1 MKIKIVLGG
10 LAFLFVTQLMA
21 QTNKAAKP
29 NIIVIMC
36 DDLGYN
42 DVGFNGSKD
51 ITTPNLDELA
61 NNGTILKSAYVTH
74 PFCGPSR
81 AGFITGRY
89 PHEIGASYNLSD
101 DGGVCN
107 DGVPVSEIF
116 MSKTLHDA
124 GYYTTAV
131 GKWHL
136 GYNKEF
142 HPNSRG
148 FDDFFGFLGGGHK
161 YYPEEYKEAY
171 KRLLANGNKKI
182 SVYLTPLEHN
192 GKDVDE
198 KEYITDAFTREAI
211 RDIKD
216 AAIKK
221 KPLFMYLAYNAP
233 HAPMEAKTEDLKVF
247 ENIKDSKRKT
257 YAAMVYA
264 VDRGVGKIVETLKQ
278 TNQFDNTLIVF
289 LSDNGG
295 KPDQGASNFPLK
307 GVKGDTWE
315 GGFRVPMF
323 FHWPNNIP
331 AGQTYNFPISSLDF
345 YPTFAKLAGAKIPS
359 SKVIEGKDILTN
371 FNINKDAYKDRMI
384 FALRYRNGFSDV
396 GVRQNDWKLVKMNNA
411 TWKLFDI
418 KNDIGENNDLSAKY
432 PQIVAKMVNGAQ
444 LWSESH
450 VTPLWFDNDKAKEM
464 WFSTGMPNYDKTFK
478 IDNK

>member
-1 MKIKIVLGG
+1 MKIKFVLGG
-10 LAFLFVTQLMA
+10 LALFFASQLWA
-21 QTNKAAKP
+21 QNPEAPRP

-51 ITTPNLDELA
+51 IATPNLDQLA
-61 NNGTILKSAYVTH
+61 NSGTIFKSAYVTH

-89 PHEIGASYNLSD
+89 PHEFGAPYNISD

-107 DGVPVSEIF
+107 DGISTSEIF
-116 MSKTLHDA
+116 MSKVLQDA
-124 GYYTTAV
+124 GYYTAAV

-142 HPNSRG
+142 QPDRRG
-148 FDDFFGFLGGGHK
+148 FDDFYGFLGGGHK
-161 YYPEEYKEAY
+161 YFPDEYREAY
-171 KRLLANGNKKI
+171 NRQVANGNKKI
-182 SVYLTPLEHN
+182 NVYLTPLEHN
-192 GKDVDE
+192 GKNVDE

-216 AAIKK
+216 ASAKK
-221 KPLFMYLAYNAP
+221 KPLFLYLAYNAP
-233 HAPMEAKTEDLKVF
+233 HAPMEAKPEDMEVF
-247 ENIKDSKRKT
+247 ENIKDLKRRT

-264 VDRGVGKIVETLKQ
+264 VDRGVGQLIGTLKQ

-295 KPDQGASNFPLK
+295 IPNQGASNFPLK

-315 GGFRVPMF
+315 GGIRVPMF
-323 FHWPNNIP
+323 FHWPKNVP
-331 AGQTYNFPISSLDF
+331 AGQTYNFPVSSIDF
-345 YPTFAKLAGAKIPS
+345 YPTFAHLAGAKIPAT
-359 SKVIEGKDILTN
+359 KLLEGKDILTG
-371 FNINKDAYKDRMI
+371 FNINNDAYKDRAL

-396 GVRQNDWKLVKMNNA
+396 GLRQNDWKLVKANNGA
-411 TWKLFDI
+411 WQLFDI
-418 KNDIGENNDLSAKY
+418 KNDIGETKDLSAKY
-432 PQIVAKMVNGAQ
+432 PEVVKKMVGQAL
-444 LWSESH
+444 LWSTKH
-450 VTPLWFDNDKAKEM
+450 VTPLWFDNPKAKQM
-464 WFSTGMPNYDKTFK
+464 WYDTGMPNYDKTFMLNTK
-478 IDNK
+478 

>member
-1 MKIKIVLGG
+1 MKIKLVLGCVALLFTSEL
-10 LAFLFVTQLMA
+10 LAQSSKT
-21 QTNKAAKP
+21 AKP

-51 ITTPNLDELA
+51 ITTPELDKLA
-61 NNGTILKSAYVTH
+61 NGGTIFKSAYVVH

-81 AGFITGRY
+81 AGFITGRS
-89 PHEIGASYNLSD
+89 PHEYGAPYNISD
-101 DGGVCN
+101 EGGVCD
-107 DGVPVSEIF
+107 DGVSVSETFI
-116 MSKTLHDA
+116 SNVLQGA
-124 GYYTTAV
+124 GYYTAAV

-142 HPNSRG
+142 QPNSRG
-148 FDDFFGFLGGGHK
+148 FDDFYGFLGGGHK
-161 YYPEEYKEAY
+161 YYAADYKAAY
-171 KRLLANGNKKI
+171 ERQVAIGNKKI
-182 SVYLTPLEHN
+182 NVYLTPLEHN
-192 GKDVDE
+192 GKNVEE
-198 KEYITDAFTREAI
+198 KEYLTDAFTREAI

-233 HAPMEAKTEDLKVF
+233 HAPMEAKAEDLKFF
-247 ENIKDSKRKT
+247 ENIKDHKRKT

-264 VDRGVGKIVETLKQ
+264 VDRGVGQIVKALKE
-278 TNQFDNTLIVF
+278 TNQYDNTLIVF

-295 KPDQGASNFPLK
+295 KPDQGASNAPLK

-323 FHWPNNIP
+323 FHWPKGIP
-331 AGQTYNFPISSLDF
+331 AGQTYNFPVSALDF
-345 YPTFAKLAGAKIPS
+345 YPTFAKLAGAKIPAT
-359 SKVIEGKDILTN
+359 KVIEGKDILTD
-371 FNINKDAYKDRMI
+371 FNTKKDSYKDRMI
-384 FALRYRNGFSDV
+384 FSVRYRNGFCDV

-418 KNDIGENNDLSAKY
+418 KNDISENNDLSAKY
-432 PQIVAKMVNGAQ
+432 PEIVAKMVNGAQ
-444 LWSESH
+444 LWTQKH

-478 IDNK
+478 IDGK